1 MSRSV
6 ERTEHIDKKK
16 VQELTLEYK
25 LAEEAVLDGQV
36 VSLGTTD
43 GCVIPCTNQTIPYG
57 VALNG
62 VLAATVTAYKA
73 ETVGEDKIEVIVAM
87 QGFTRVLGGEALDA
101 NMWVSV
107 DANGRVV
114 QGTPATEEL
123 IGFTV
128 SACAGDG
135 EQCSIYIHR
144 IPAGD
149 YAPAE

>member
-1 MSRSV
+1 MSRSITRYEGV
-6 ERTEHIDKKK
+6 DKKK

-43 GCVIPCTNQTIPYG
+43 GCVIPCTDQTIPYG

-62 VLAATVTAYKA
+62 VTAAMVTAYEA

-87 QGFTRVLGGEALDA
+87 QGFTRVLGGETLDA

-107 DANGRVV
+107 DANGRVYLIWKAAKSSASILV
-114 QGTPATEEL
+114 IQRLDSHYCFEVSPAD
-123 IGFTV
+123 
-128 SACAGDG
+128 S
-135 EQCSIYIHR
+135 
-144 IPAGD
+144 
-149 YAPAE
+149 

>member
-1 MSRSV
+1 MVRTV
-6 ERTEHIDKKK
+6 ARTERVDLKK
-16 VQELTLEYK
+16 VDEVSFVYK
-25 LAEEAVLDGQV
+25 LAYAAILEGQV
-36 VSLGTTD
+36 VSLGATN
-43 GCVIPCTNQTIPYG
+43 GVVIPCTAETIPYG

-62 VLAATVTAYKA
+62 VTAAAIAAYVA
-73 ETVGEDKIEVIVAM
+73 ETKGADSIEVIVAHE
-87 QGFTRVLGGEALDA
+87 GRTRVLGGEELTA

-123 IGFTV
+123 IGWTE

-135 EQCSIYIHR
+135 YQCTIFIHR
-144 IPAGD
+144 IPAAD